1 MPFTPRPTHRKAN
14 SQRRAPRVR
23 PNLARL
29 EDRTVPSTV
38 WTVDDNHAQLPSANF
53 TTIHD
58 AINAAAAGDTIKVYA
73 GTYTEQVVVP
83 STKSN
88 LNIVAVGPQSQV
100 KIVAPATFADPTEA
114 VVHVAGAAHVGIH
127 GFTINGGGTSV
138 AGPLFGVLVD
148 QGGSADVTDNRIT
161 GIRNHTP
168 DLLLQAVAVQF
179 GQATP
184 AGVFLSAGSGTA
196 ARNLI
201 DNYEKGG
208 IIVVGTGSNAVIEA
222 NRVLGAGPTN
232 VIAQN
237 GIEVA
242 DGATATVRG
251 NTVLGNKFTGTSA
264 EGVGIL
270 VYQSSNVTV
279 QGNTAIGNDEGI
291 LLFADDPAKAVI
303 NSRVTGNVTL
313 NNTFNGIG
321 LFNANND
328 VVENNVASFNGFDGI
343 NLEQATGD
351 RVAGNT
357 TLFNGRYGIALE
369 ATATGDTVVNN
380 RATNNVE
387 ADLFDGSTGGGT
399 AGTANTYLNDRADTA
414 LPTALASTHQRGH
427 EGHDH
432 GHANRHH
439 VHPGHHGDDDDH
451 GGDD

>member
-1 MPFTPRPTHRKAN
+1 MPFMLRKTASHRR
-14 SQRRAPRVR
+14 SLVR
-23 PNLARL
+23 PNLMRL

-38 WTVDDNHAQLPSANF
+38 WTVDDNHAQFPAANF

-83 STKSN
+83 SGKSN

-127 GFTINGGGTSV
+127 GFTINGNGTSA

-161 GIRNHTP
+161 AIRNHTP

-196 ARNLI
+196 ARNTI

-208 IIVVGTGSNAVIEA
+208 IIVVGTGSNAVIQG
-222 NRVLGAGPTN
+222 NRVVGAGPTN

-242 DGATATVRG
+242 DGATATVQG
-251 NTVLGNKFTGTSA
+251 NTVLGNKFIGSTA
-264 EGVGIL
+264 EGTGIL
-270 VYQSSNVTV
+270 IYQSSNVTV

-291 LLFADDPAKAVI
+291 LLFADDPNKAVT
-303 NSRVTGNVTL
+303 NTKVTGNVTL

-328 VVENNVASFNGFDGI
+328 VVENNVASLNGFDGI
-343 NLEQATGD
+343 NLEQATGN

-369 ATATGDTVVNN
+369 ASAKGNTVVNN
-380 RATNNVE
+380 QATRNVI
-387 ADLFDGSTGGGT
+387 ADLFDGSMGSGT
-399 AGTANTYLNDRADTA
+399 AGTGNTYQGNRADTA
-414 LPTALASTHQRGH
+414 LPAALASGRQRGH

-432 GHANRHH
+432 GHAHRHH
-439 VHPGHHGDDDDH
+439 VHPGHHPGHHGDDDDQ